1 MARSSRHA
9 YSSGIG
15 AWTEFANKYNL
26 PQNIFDLGQQSI
38 FAAVEY
44 FACFLRVT
52 RHITS
57 ETISQY
63 ITHVTTTAREEGLPQ
78 TISLRSKR
86 LHFILQTFHTSD
98 TRRTP
103 QRLTLKI
110 PLTADLVWRLLNF
123 IDDHHRGTSEALLLK
138 ACISLGYL
146 LGHRPCEYL
155 DVPKRRSAK
164 RKFLPQAEEDAERD
178 VIDDLCEGPTTH
190 VILARSCFLK
200 WPKDDNLYPATD
212 GHHFPTG
219 KAEAIF
225 EMMDTSKTDRFGK
238 GAPLCGAAAPS
249 SSRFDCLD
257 NITTYLRSFPPLA
270 GSPLLSG
277 HTGSAVPS
285 THINTLLKDFARSV
299 DLDPRRL
306 LPHSIRVG
314 NTVQTDALSTLDQL
328 QTSGHRSLGG
338 KMPYCRRTL
347 GLAQRA
353 SAFLHDTA
361 VQPLDQLRFIY
372 MTGLA

>member
-1 MARSSRHA
+1 M
-9 YSSGIG
+9 
-15 AWTEFANKYNL
+15 EFATKYKL
-26 PQNIFDLGQQSI
+26 PQNIFDLSQQTI

-52 RHITS
+52 RNITS
-57 ETISQY
+57 EAISQY
-63 ITHVTTTAREEGLPQ
+63 ITHVTTSTREEGLPQ
-78 TISLRSKR
+78 SIFLRSQR
-86 LHFILQTFHTSD
+86 LKFILKTFHLSD

-103 QRLTLKI
+103 QRLSLKI
-110 PLTADLVWRLLNF
+110 PLTADLVWRLLDF
-123 IDDHHRGTSEALLLK
+123 IDRHYSGTPDALLLK

-164 RKFLPQAEEDAERD
+164 RKLISQADEDDQTD
-178 VIDDLCEGPTTH
+178 VTDELCEAPSSH
-190 VILARSCFLK
+190 PILARSCFFK
-200 WPKDDNLYPATD
+200 WPDDDNLYSAID
-212 GHHFPTG
+212 GRHFPAG

-225 EMMDTSKTDRFGK
+225 EMMDSSKTDKFGK
-238 GAPLCGAAAPS
+238 GVPLCGAAAPP

-277 HTGSAVPS
+277 YSGLATPS
-285 THINTLLKDFARSV
+285 STINTLLKNFARSV
-299 DLDPRRL
+299 GLDPSRL

-314 NTVQTDALSTLDQL
+314 NTVQTDALPTFDQL
-328 QTSGHRSLGG
+328 QTSGHRSFGG
-338 KMPYCRRTL
+338 KMPYCRKTL
-347 GLAQRA
+347 GLAHRA
-353 SAFLHDTA
+353 SAFLYDTS

-372 MTGLA
+372 MTGSA